1 MTSVLVV
8 LNSNISVATANEEIK
23 MNDQKKPVITADMIT
38 ADLMLRITSLENLL
52 ISKGLI
58 TQEELSTTSENV
70 AKQVAKIVLQK
81 ANVPAKDID
90 GMIENMAKPPEDKSA
105 N

>member
-1 MTSVLVV
+1 MT
-8 LNSNISVATANEEIK
+8 
-23 MNDQKKPVITADMIT
+23 DQKKPITTDMIT

-52 ISKGLI
+52 ISKGLL
-58 TQEELSTTSENV
+58 TQEELASTNEEI
-70 AKQVAKIVLQK
+70 AKKVSKIVLQK

-90 GMIENMAKPPEDKSA
+90 GMIENMTKPPEDKSA